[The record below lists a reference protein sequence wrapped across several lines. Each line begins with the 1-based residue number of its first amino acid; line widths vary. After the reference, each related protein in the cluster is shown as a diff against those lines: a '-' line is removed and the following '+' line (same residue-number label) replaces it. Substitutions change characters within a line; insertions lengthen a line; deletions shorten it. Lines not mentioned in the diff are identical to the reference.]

1 MCSIGLAG
9 LALGA
14 ASAGASAIGQRQQ
27 AQMQYQAAKQQA
39 EMQRRYQAQAAAAE
53 RTRALRQMTGERLQ
67 QQQQERMIGEE
78 ERQEILK
85 AEDAIARTAEDPVTA
100 VAKQREYF
108 SLLGQKKFALS
119 EQLEMLQAGKTL
131 ALEDQ
136 GLGLQQR
143 LMGINQPI
151 MEPIKPRGLGIT
163 DVLSVAAGGMRGY
176 QMGQQLSGG
185 MGGGLHKIKAPSTY
199 EFDLGNGLRTYEYTK
214 IAG

>member
-1 MCSIGLAG
+1 MCHPAALAVIGGVQAG
-9 LALGA
+9 MQ
-14 ASAGASAIGQRQQ
+14 AIGQQQQARMQYQ
-27 AQMQYQAAKQQA
+27 AQMQQIA
-39 EMQRRYQAQAAAAE
+39 MQRRLQEQTAAAE
-53 RTRALRQMTGERLQ
+53 TRRSLRQMTGERLQ

-85 AEDAIARTAEDPVTA
+85 AEAAIARTAEDPVTA

-143 LMGINQPI
+143 LMGIRQPI

-199 EFDLGNGLRTYEYTK
+199 EFGGRTYEYTK

>member
-1 MCSIGLAG
+1 MCSIELAG

-14 ASAGASAIGQRQQ
+14 ASAGAQAIGAQQQARMQYQ
-27 AQMQYQAAKQQA
+27 AQMQQIA
-39 EMQRRYQAQAAAAE
+39 MQRRLQEQTAAAE
-53 RTRALRQMTGERLQ
+53 IRRGLRQMTGERLQ

-85 AEDAIARTAEDPVTA
+85 AEAAIARTAEDPVTA

-108 SLLGQKKFALS
+108 SLLGQKKFALG

-143 LMGINQPI
+143 LMGIRQPI
-151 MEPIKPRGLGIT
+151 MDPIKPRGLGIT
-163 DVLSVAAGGMRGY
+163 DVLSVASGGLRGY

-185 MGGGLHKIKAPSTY
+185 MGGVDTSIDVPKGPVRFGGKVYDYQKLA
-199 EFDLGNGLRTYEYTK
+199 
-214 IAG
+214 

>member
-1 MCSIGLAG
+1 MCTLGVAG

-14 ASAGASAIGQRQQ
+14 LSSGAQAIGARQQAKAQYQ
-27 AQMQYQAAKQQA
+27 AQMQQIA
-39 EMQRRYQAQAAAAE
+39 MQRRLQEQTAAAE
-53 RTRALRQMTGERLQ
+53 TRRSLRQMTGERLQ
-67 QQQQERMIGEE
+67 EQQQERLIGEE
-78 ERQEILK
+78 MRQEALK
-85 AEDAIARTAEDPVTA
+85 AEAAISRTAEDPVTA

-108 SLLGQKKFALS
+108 SLLGARQAALT
-119 EQLEMLQAGKTL
+119 EQLEMLEAGKTL

-143 LMGINQPI
+143 LMGIRQPI
-151 MEPIKPRGLGIT
+151 MEPVKPRGLGIT

-185 MGGGLHKIKAPSTY
+185 MGGGLTKIKAPSTY
-199 EFDLGNGLRTYEYTK
+199 EFGGRTYEYTK

>member
-1 MCSIGLAG
+1 MCNPAAFAIIGGLQAG
-9 LALGA
+9 AQALGA
-14 ASAGASAIGQRQQ
+14 RQQ
-27 AQMQYQAAKQQA
+27 AQMQYQAQMQQIA
-39 EMQRRYQAQAAAAE
+39 MQRRLQEQTAAAE
-53 RTRALRQMTGERLQ
+53 TRRSLRQMTGERLQ

-85 AEDAIARTAEDPVTA
+85 AEAAIARTAEDPVTA

-108 SLLGQKKFALS
+108 ALLGQKKFALS

-199 EFDLGNGLRTYEYTK
+199 EFGGRTYEYTK
-214 IAG
+214 IAD

>member
-1 MCSIGLAG
+1 MCHPAALAVIGGVQAG
-9 LALGA
+9 MQ
-14 ASAGASAIGQRQQ
+14 AIGQQQQ
-27 AQMQYQAAKQQA
+27 ARMQYQAAKQQA

-53 RTRALRQMTGERLQ
+53 RQRALRQMTGERLQ
-67 QQQQERMIGEE
+67 QQQQERMISEE

-85 AEDAIARTAEDPVTA
+85 AEAAIARTAEDPVTA

-108 SLLGQKKFALS
+108 SLLGQKKFALG

-143 LMGINQPI
+143 LMGIRQPI
-151 MEPIKPRGLGIT
+151 MDPIKPRGLGIT
-163 DVLSVAAGGMRGY
+163 DVLSVASGGLRGY

-185 MGGGLHKIKAPSTY
+185 MGGVDTSIDVPKGPVRFGGKVYDYQKLA
-199 EFDLGNGLRTYEYTK
+199 
-214 IAG
+214 

>member
-1 MCSIGLAG
+1 MCNPAAVMAVVGGLQSGAQ
-9 LALGA
+9 ALGA
-14 ASAGASAIGQRQQ
+14 RQQ
-27 AQMQYQAAKQQA
+27 AQMQYQAQLQQN

-85 AEDAIARTAEDPVTA
+85 AEAAIARTAEDPVTA

-199 EFDLGNGLRTYEYTK
+199 EFGGRTYEYTK

>member
-1 MCSIGLAG
+1 MCNPAAFAIIGGLQAG
-9 LALGA
+9 AQALGA
-14 ASAGASAIGQRQQ
+14 RQQ
-27 AQMQYQAAKQQA
+27 AQMQYQAQMQQIA
-39 EMQRRYQAQAAAAE
+39 MQRRLQEQTAAAE
-53 RTRALRQMTGERLQ
+53 TRRSLRQMTGERLQ

-85 AEDAIARTAEDPVTA
+85 AEAAIARTAEDPVTA

-199 EFDLGNGLRTYEYTK
+199 EFGGRTYEYTK
-214 IAG
+214 IAD

>member
-1 MCSIGLAG
+1 MCHPAALAVIGGVQAG
-9 LALGA
+9 MQALGQQQQA
-14 ASAGASAIGQRQQ
+14 RMQYQ
-27 AQMQYQAAKQQA
+27 AQMQQIA
-39 EMQRRYQAQAAAAE
+39 MQRRLQEQTAAAE
-53 RTRALRQMTGERLQ
+53 TKRSLRQMTGERLQ

-85 AEDAIARTAEDPVTA
+85 AEAAIARTAEDPVTA

-108 SLLGQKKFALS
+108 ALLGQKKFALG

-143 LMGINQPI
+143 LMGIRQPI
-151 MEPIKPRGLGIT
+151 IDPIKPRGLGIT
-163 DVLSVAAGGMRGY
+163 DVLSVASGGLRGY

-185 MGGGLHKIKAPSTY
+185 MGGVDTSIDVPKGPVRFGGKVYDYQKLA
-199 EFDLGNGLRTYEYTK
+199 
-214 IAG
+214 

>member
-1 MCSIGLAG
+1 MCHPAALAVIGGVQAG
-9 LALGA
+9 MQ
-14 ASAGASAIGQRQQ
+14 AIGQQQQARMQYQ
-27 AQMQYQAAKQQA
+27 AQMQQIA
-39 EMQRRYQAQAAAAE
+39 MQRRLQEQTAAAE
-53 RTRALRQMTGERLQ
+53 TRRSLRQMTGERLQ

-85 AEDAIARTAEDPVTA
+85 AEAAIARTAEDPVTA

-108 SLLGQKKFALS
+108 ALLGQKKFALS

-143 LMGINQPI
+143 LMGIRQPI
-151 MEPIKPRGLGIT
+151 MDPIKPRGLGIT
-163 DVLSVAAGGMRGY
+163 DVLSVASGGLRGY

-185 MGGGLHKIKAPSTY
+185 MGGVDTSIDVPKGPVRFGGKVYDYQKLA
-199 EFDLGNGLRTYEYTK
+199 
-214 IAG
+214 

>member
-1 MCSIGLAG
+1 
-9 LALGA
+9 
-14 ASAGASAIGQRQQ
+14 
-27 AQMQYQAAKQQA
+27 
-39 EMQRRYQAQAAAAE
+39 
-53 RTRALRQMTGERLQ
+53 
-67 QQQQERMIGEE
+67 MIGEE

-85 AEDAIARTAEDPVTA
+85 AEAAIARTAEDPVTA

-143 LMGINQPI
+143 LMGIRQPI
-151 MEPIKPRGLGIT
+151 MDPIKPRGLGIT
-163 DVLSVAAGGMRGY
+163 DVLSVASGGLRGY

-185 MGGGLHKIKAPSTY
+185 MGGVDTSIDVPKGPVRFGGKVYDYQKLA
-199 EFDLGNGLRTYEYTK
+199 
-214 IAG
+214 

>member
-1 MCSIGLAG
+1 MCHPAALAVIGGVQAG
-9 LALGA
+9 MQ
-14 ASAGASAIGQRQQ
+14 AIGQQQQARMQYQ
-27 AQMQYQAAKQQA
+27 AQMQQIA
-39 EMQRRYQAQAAAAE
+39 MQRRLQEQTAAAE
-53 RTRALRQMTGERLQ
+53 TRRSLRQMTGERLQ

-85 AEDAIARTAEDPVTA
+85 AEAAIARTAEDPVTA

-143 LMGINQPI
+143 LMGIRQPI
-151 MEPIKPRGLGIT
+151 MDPIKPRGLGIT
-163 DVLSVAAGGMRGY
+163 DVLSVASGGLRGY

-185 MGGGLHKIKAPSTY
+185 MGGVDTSIDVPKGPVRFGGKVYDYQKLA
-199 EFDLGNGLRTYEYTK
+199 
-214 IAG
+214 

>member
-1 MCSIGLAG
+1 MCNPAAVMAVVGGLQAG
-9 LALGA
+9 AQALGA
-14 ASAGASAIGQRQQ
+14 QQQARAQYQ
-27 AQMQYQAAKQQA
+27 AQMQQIA
-39 EMQRRYQAQAAAAE
+39 MQRRLQEQTAAAE
-53 RTRALRQMTGERLQ
+53 TRRSLRQMTGERLQ

-85 AEDAIARTAEDPVTA
+85 AEAAIARTAEDPVTA

-108 SLLGQKKFALS
+108 ALLGQKKFALS

-143 LMGINQPI
+143 LMGIRQPI
-151 MEPIKPRGLGIT
+151 MDPIKPRGLGIT
-163 DVLSVAAGGMRGY
+163 DVLSVASGGLRGY

-185 MGGGLHKIKAPSTY
+185 MGGVDTSIDVPKGPVRFGGKVYDYQKLA
-199 EFDLGNGLRTYEYTK
+199 
-214 IAG
+214 

>member
-1 MCSIGLAG
+1 MCSIELAG

-14 ASAGASAIGQRQQ
+14 ASAGAQAIGAQQQARMQYQ
-27 AQMQYQAAKQQA
+27 AQMQQIA
-39 EMQRRYQAQAAAAE
+39 MQRRLQEQTAAAE
-53 RTRALRQMTGERLQ
+53 TRRSLRQMTGERLQ

-85 AEDAIARTAEDPVTA
+85 AEAAIARTAEDPVTA

-108 SLLGQKKFALS
+108 ALLGQKKFALG

-143 LMGINQPI
+143 LMGIRQPI
-151 MEPIKPRGLGIT
+151 MDPIKPRGLGIQ
-163 DVLSVAAGGMRGY
+163 DVLSVASGGFSGY

-185 MGGGLHKIKAPSTY
+185 MGGVDTSIDVPKGPVR
-199 EFDLGNGLRTYEYTK
+199 FDGKVYDYQKL
-214 IAG
+214 A

>member
-1 MCSIGLAG
+1 MCNPAAVMAVVGGLQAG
-9 LALGA
+9 AQALGA
-14 ASAGASAIGQRQQ
+14 QQQARAQYQ
-27 AQMQYQAAKQQA
+27 AQMQQIA
-39 EMQRRYQAQAAAAE
+39 MQRRLQEQTAAAE
-53 RTRALRQMTGERLQ
+53 TKRSLRQMTGERLQ

-85 AEDAIARTAEDPVTA
+85 AEAAIARTAEDPVTA

-108 SLLGQKKFALS
+108 ALLGQKKFALG

-143 LMGINQPI
+143 LMGIRQPI
-151 MEPIKPRGLGIT
+151 IDPIKPRGLGIT
-163 DVLSVAAGGMRGY
+163 DVLSVASGGLRGY

-185 MGGGLHKIKAPSTY
+185 MGGVDTSIDVPKGPVRFGGKVYDYQKLA
-199 EFDLGNGLRTYEYTK
+199 
-214 IAG
+214 

>member
-1 MCSIGLAG
+1 MCNPAAFAIIGGLQAG
-9 LALGA
+9 AQALGA
-14 ASAGASAIGQRQQ
+14 RQQ
-27 AQMQYQAAKQQA
+27 AQMQYQAQMQQIA
-39 EMQRRYQAQAAAAE
+39 MQRRLQEQTAAAE
-53 RTRALRQMTGERLQ
+53 TRRSLRQMTGERLQ

-85 AEDAIARTAEDPVTA
+85 AEAAIARTAEDPVTA

-108 SLLGQKKFALS
+108 ALLGQKKFALG

-199 EFDLGNGLRTYEYTK
+199 EFGGRTYEYTK
-214 IAG
+214 IAD

>member
-1 MCSIGLAG
+1 MCHPAALAVIGGVQAG
-9 LALGA
+9 MQ
-14 ASAGASAIGQRQQ
+14 AIGQQQQARMQYQ
-27 AQMQYQAAKQQA
+27 AQMQQIA
-39 EMQRRYQAQAAAAE
+39 MQRRLQEQTAAAE
-53 RTRALRQMTGERLQ
+53 TKRSLRQMTGERLQ

-85 AEDAIARTAEDPVTA
+85 AEAAIARTAEDPVTA

-143 LMGINQPI
+143 LMGIRQPI
-151 MEPIKPRGLGIT
+151 MDPIKPRGLGIT
-163 DVLSVAAGGMRGY
+163 DVLSVASGGLRGY

-185 MGGGLHKIKAPSTY
+185 MGGVDTSIDVPKGPVRFGGKVYDYQKLA
-199 EFDLGNGLRTYEYTK
+199 
-214 IAG
+214 

>member
-1 MCSIGLAG
+1 MCHPAALAVIGGVQAG
-9 LALGA
+9 MQALGQQQQA
-14 ASAGASAIGQRQQ
+14 RMQYQ
-27 AQMQYQAAKQQA
+27 AQMQQIA
-39 EMQRRYQAQAAAAE
+39 MQRRLQEQTAAAE
-53 RTRALRQMTGERLQ
+53 TKRSLRQMTGERLQ

-85 AEDAIARTAEDPVTA
+85 AEAAIARTAEDPVTA

-108 SLLGQKKFALS
+108 ALLGQKKFALG

-143 LMGINQPI
+143 LMGIRQPI
-151 MEPIKPRGLGIT
+151 MDPIKPRGLGIT
-163 DVLSVAAGGMRGY
+163 DVLSVASGGLRGY

-185 MGGGLHKIKAPSTY
+185 MGGVDTSIDVPKGPVRFGGKVYDYQKLA
-199 EFDLGNGLRTYEYTK
+199 
-214 IAG
+214 

>member
-1 MCSIGLAG
+1 MCSIELAG

-14 ASAGASAIGQRQQ
+14 ASAGAQAIGAQQQARMQYQ
-27 AQMQYQAAKQQA
+27 AQMQQIA
-39 EMQRRYQAQAAAAE
+39 MQRRLQEQTAAAE
-53 RTRALRQMTGERLQ
+53 TRRSLRQMTGERLQ
-67 QQQQERMIGEE
+67 QQQQERMISEE

-85 AEDAIARTAEDPVTA
+85 AEAAIARTAEDPVTA

-108 SLLGQKKFALS
+108 ALLGQKKFALG

-143 LMGINQPI
+143 LMGIRQPI
-151 MEPIKPRGLGIT
+151 MDPIKPRGLGIT
-163 DVLSVAAGGMRGY
+163 DVLSVASGGLRGY

-185 MGGGLHKIKAPSTY
+185 MGGVDTSIDVPKGPVRFGGKVYDYQKLA
-199 EFDLGNGLRTYEYTK
+199 
-214 IAG
+214 

>member
-1 MCSIGLAG
+1 MCSIELAG

-14 ASAGASAIGQRQQ
+14 ASAGAQAIGAQQQARAQYQ
-27 AQMQYQAAKQQA
+27 AQMQQIA
-39 EMQRRYQAQAAAAE
+39 MQRRLQEQTAAAE
-53 RTRALRQMTGERLQ
+53 TRRSLRQMTGERLQ

-85 AEDAIARTAEDPVTA
+85 AEAAIARTAEDPVTA

-108 SLLGQKKFALS
+108 SLLGQKKFALG

-143 LMGINQPI
+143 LMGIRQPI
-151 MEPIKPRGLGIT
+151 MDPIKPRGLGIT
-163 DVLSVAAGGMRGY
+163 DVLSVASGGLRGY

-185 MGGGLHKIKAPSTY
+185 MGGVDTSIDVPKGPVRFGGKVYDYQKLA
-199 EFDLGNGLRTYEYTK
+199 
-214 IAG
+214 

>member
-1 MCSIGLAG
+1 MCNPAAVMAVVGGLQAG
-9 LALGA
+9 AQALGA
-14 ASAGASAIGQRQQ
+14 QQQARAQYQ
-27 AQMQYQAAKQQA
+27 AQMQQIA
-39 EMQRRYQAQAAAAE
+39 MQRRLQEQTAAAE
-53 RTRALRQMTGERLQ
+53 TRRSLRQMTGERLQ

-85 AEDAIARTAEDPVTA
+85 AEAAIARTAEDPVTA

-143 LMGINQPI
+143 LMGIRQPI
-151 MEPIKPRGLGIT
+151 MDPIKPRGLGIT
-163 DVLSVAAGGMRGY
+163 DVLSVASGGLRGY

-185 MGGGLHKIKAPSTY
+185 MGGVDTSIDVPKGPVRFGGKVYDYQKLA
-199 EFDLGNGLRTYEYTK
+199 
-214 IAG
+214 

>member
-1 MCSIGLAG
+1 MCNPAAVMAVVGGLQAG
-9 LALGA
+9 AQALGA
-14 ASAGASAIGQRQQ
+14 QQQARAQYQ
-27 AQMQYQAAKQQA
+27 AQMQQIA
-39 EMQRRYQAQAAAAE
+39 MQRRLQEQTAAAE
-53 RTRALRQMTGERLQ
+53 TRRSLRQMTGERLQ

-85 AEDAIARTAEDPVTA
+85 AEAAIARTAEDPVTA

-108 SLLGQKKFALS
+108 ALLGQKKFALG

-143 LMGINQPI
+143 LMGIRQPI
-151 MEPIKPRGLGIT
+151 IDPIKPRGLGIT
-163 DVLSVAAGGMRGY
+163 DVLSVASGGLRGY

-185 MGGGLHKIKAPSTY
+185 MGGVDTSIDVPKGPVRFGGKVYDYQKLA
-199 EFDLGNGLRTYEYTK
+199 
-214 IAG
+214 

>member
-1 MCSIGLAG
+1 MCDPVSISTAIGV
-9 LALGA
+9 
-14 ASAGASAIGQRQQ
+14 ASAGAQAIGAQQQARMQYQ
-27 AQMQYQAAKQQA
+27 AQMQQIA
-39 EMQRRYQAQAAAAE
+39 MQRRLQEQTAAAE
-53 RTRALRQMTGERLQ
+53 TRRSLRQMTGERLQ

-85 AEDAIARTAEDPVTA
+85 AEAAIARTAEDPVTA

-143 LMGINQPI
+143 LMGIRQPI
-151 MEPIKPRGLGIT
+151 MDPIKPRGLGIQ
-163 DVLSVAAGGMRGY
+163 DVLSVASGGLRGY
-176 QMGQQLSGG
+176 EMGQSLAG
-185 MGGGLHKIKAPSTY
+185 PSVST
-199 EFDLGNGLRTYEYTK
+199 ELNIPKDLAEKYGYQEL
-214 IAG
+214 A

>member
-1 MCSIGLAG
+1 MCHPAALAVIGGVQAG
-9 LALGA
+9 MQ
-14 ASAGASAIGQRQQ
+14 AIGQRQQ

-53 RTRALRQMTGERLQ
+53 RTRALRQMTGERMQ

-85 AEDAIARTAEDPVTA
+85 AEAAIARTAEDPVTA

-199 EFDLGNGLRTYEYTK
+199 EFGGRTYEYTK

>member
-1 MCSIGLAG
+1 MCHPAALAVIGGVQAG
-9 LALGA
+9 MQALG
-14 ASAGASAIGQRQQ
+14 QQQQ
-27 AQMQYQAAKQQA
+27 ARMQYQAQLQQIA
-39 EMQRRYQAQAAAAE
+39 MQRRLQEQTAAAE
-53 RTRALRQMTGERLQ
+53 TRRSLRQMTGERLQ
-67 QQQQERMIGEE
+67 QQQQERIIGEE

-85 AEDAIARTAEDPVTA
+85 AEAAIARTAEDPVTA

-108 SLLGQKKFALS
+108 SLLGQKKFALG

-143 LMGINQPI
+143 LIGINQPI

-163 DVLSVAAGGMRGY
+163 DVLSVASGGLRGY

-185 MGGGLHKIKAPSTY
+185 MGGVDTSIDVPKGPVSFGIGENKKLYDYQKLA
-199 EFDLGNGLRTYEYTK
+199 
-214 IAG
+214 

>member
-1 MCSIGLAG
+1 MCTLGAAG

-14 ASAGASAIGQRQQ
+14 LSSGASALGARQQARMQYQ
-27 AQMQYQAAKQQA
+27 AQMQQIA
-39 EMQRRYQAQAAAAE
+39 MQRRLQEQTAAAE
-53 RTRALRQMTGERLQ
+53 TRRSLRQMTGERLQ

-85 AEDAIARTAEDPVTA
+85 AEAAIARTAEDPVTA

-108 SLLGQKKFALS
+108 ALLGQKKFALG

-143 LMGINQPI
+143 LMGIRQPI
-151 MEPIKPRGLGIT
+151 MDPIKPRGLGIT
-163 DVLSVAAGGMRGY
+163 DVLSVASGGLQGY
-176 QMGQQLSGG
+176 MMGQQLSGG
-185 MGGGLHKIKAPSTY
+185 MGGVDTSIDVPKGPVRFGGKVYDYQKLA
-199 EFDLGNGLRTYEYTK
+199 
-214 IAG
+214 

>member
-1 MCSIGLAG
+1 MAVVGGLQAG
-9 LALGA
+9 AQALGA
-14 ASAGASAIGQRQQ
+14 QQQARAQYQ
-27 AQMQYQAAKQQA
+27 AQMQQIA
-39 EMQRRYQAQAAAAE
+39 MQRRLQEQTAAAE
-53 RTRALRQMTGERLQ
+53 TRRSLRQMTGERLQ

-85 AEDAIARTAEDPVTA
+85 AEAAIARTAEDPVTA

-143 LMGINQPI
+143 LMGIRQPI
-151 MEPIKPRGLGIT
+151 MDPIKPRGLGIT
-163 DVLSVAAGGMRGY
+163 DVLSVASGGLRGY

-185 MGGGLHKIKAPSTY
+185 MGGVDTSIDVPKGPVRFGGKVYDYQKLA
-199 EFDLGNGLRTYEYTK
+199 
-214 IAG
+214 